1 MMTYIESTLWAKK
14 QFGQAD
20 LNDPRRTQRLVAL
33 ATSLAKQPG
42 IPVSKL
48 IISPADM
55 EGAYRFIRNEQI
67 KAEDIAE
74 AGFLCHSTRSFR
86 ATNTACIGRYHIS
99 KLLTSQHTR

>member
-1 MMTYIESTLWAKK
+1 MMTYIEPTLWAKK

-55 EGAYRFIRNEQI
+55 EGAYRSNQSRRYCRSRI
-67 KAEDIAE
+67 
-74 AGFLCHSTRSFR
+74 LCHSTRSFR
-86 ATNTACIGRYHIS
+86 ATNTACIGRYHFS